1 MGQQVNFYLTPEDFS
16 DLMLRVARCGDFV
29 VIHSRSPEARPRVV
43 PSAHFEEDGSP
54 WLFVGFARPDDIGA
68 IRMDA
73 VSAQGYWGFDE
84 LRSPVIALTRCFH
97 DGHILRRGRLYAVDG
112 YYDENGAKVKK
123 PEPFL
128 RWARCVLTAAR
139 KGLARDPSLGAYL
152 GPNARAR
159 TSEPGGLVL
168 V

>member
-1 MGQQVNFYLTPEDFS
+1 MGQQVNFYLTPVDFS

-29 VIHSRSPEARPRVV
+29 VIHSKSPDARPRVV

-54 WLFVGFARPDDIGA
+54 WLFLGLARSEDIGA
-68 IRMDA
+68 IRMHA
-73 VSAQGYWGFDE
+73 VSAQGYWGVDE
-84 LRSPVIALTRCFH
+84 LRSSVITLTRCFH
-97 DGHILRRGRLYAVDG
+97 DGHILRSGRLYVVDS

-128 RWARCVLTAAR
+128 RWARCVLTAAK
-139 KGLARDPSLGAYL
+139 KGLAHDSSLGAYV
-152 GPNARAR
+152 GPNAMAQ
-159 TSEPGGLVL
+159 TSGPDGLLL